1 MHKRQFIRQMALAT
15 VGTGF
20 GMDALA
26 AKFSAVQ
33 HLSPDAL
40 ASDDVFW
47 NGIRQ
52 QYMLKPDYINL
63 ENGYYNF
70 VPQPILDK
78 YLQHIRDINYQGS
91 YYMRTVQWDNKKR
104 MAAKLAAIAGCT
116 AEELIITRNTTESLD
131 MIIGGQDWKAGDDAV
146 RRRDRHIFSKKKSN
160 LFVDVNIT
168 YARELTSNHF

>member
-15 VGTGF
+15 VGAGF
-20 GMDALA
+20 GMEALA
-26 AKFSAVQ
+26 AKFAEVK

-40 ASDDVFW
+40 ASDDAFW

-91 YYMRTVQWDNKKR
+91 
-104 MAAKLAAIAGCT
+104 
-116 AEELIITRNTTESLD
+116 
-131 MIIGGQDWKAGDDAV
+131 
-146 RRRDRHIFSKKKSN
+146 
-160 LFVDVNIT
+160 
-168 YARELTSNHF
+168 